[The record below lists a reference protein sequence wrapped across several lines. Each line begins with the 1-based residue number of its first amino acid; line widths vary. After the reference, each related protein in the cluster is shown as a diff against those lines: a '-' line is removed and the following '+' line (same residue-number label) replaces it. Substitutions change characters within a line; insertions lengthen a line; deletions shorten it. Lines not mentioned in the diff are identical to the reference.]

1 MATIGQSRPLTPTN
15 MRTPLFIF
23 GIALA
28 LVAFL
33 VMFAFGI
40 VFVGRTQPTGT
51 IPVVVAKNNID
62 ARASIGPDDLTISS
76 LPASAVPPNA
86 ILHISQLT
94 GMWAVVQIY
103 KGQAISANLVAANP
117 DDLTAATSAYLP
129 IPAGYVAAT
138 LPTGEQQGVGGYI
151 HQGDYINVIAVTN
164 TALFS
169 PRNPR
174 SVART
179 VFSSV
184 HVIRVGPQ
192 SLVQGQGQAQGVSSS
207 ITVVMTQCDWNYME
221 WLLINAT
228 LKYTLLAYHD
238 YNTTPPQ
245 PDASC
250 PSTSASVIVGPGLV
264 DARWH
269 FLEG

>member
-1 MATIGQSRPLTPTN
+1 MTCSRGRSCL
-15 MRTPLFIF
+15 
-23 GIALA
+23 GK
-28 LVAFL
+28 
-33 VMFAFGI
+33 
-40 VFVGRTQPTGT
+40 FVTSSSDPKLLSSQ
-51 IPVVVAKNNID
+51 
-62 ARASIGPDDLTISS
+62 AS
-76 LPASAVPPNA
+76 
-86 ILHISQLT
+86 T
-94 GMWAVVQIY
+94 GMERVGWPQCRHWRSH
-103 KGQAISANLVAANP
+103 KDGNDWTEQ
-117 DDLTAATSAYLP
+117 TSAYLP

-221 WLLINAT
+221 WLLV
-228 LKYTLLAYHD
+228 K
-238 YNTTPPQ
+238 
-245 PDASC
+245 
-250 PSTSASVIVGPGLV
+250 PSTKYPLPAYDEYNP
-264 DARWH
+264 
-269 FLEG
+269 